1 MGHAAPKPLAFPDAE
16 GPVLPEGNNHP
27 RREFF
32 WARGAGIRRGVR
44 PWHARRG
51 RPRNLGGPRLSS
63 TKPRLRGEP
72 VTRLRRTTRWR
83 AHVSS
88 AAEAQK
94 KRPQRGRPPARG
106 TGAVAK
112 GGRES
117 EGCIR
122 AVTSGNGMPP
132 RTRPS
137 KGGPCWCELQEGTM
151 PNALT
156 LADMSPGLLE
166 VVEKHESHQR
176 KSRMVEISLSG
187 SGEGL
192 GWATAQPTLQR
203 YFCSGGCGSA
213 PRMVKIIMRPRV
225 RSISGAPQVVHS
237 TESCRHSRLP
247 GWIAEKAGRCP
258 SPDDCAPDDNGLH
271 TR

>member
-1 MGHAAPKPLAFPDAE
+1 MGHAAPKPIAFPDAE

-203 YFCSGGCGSA
+203 HLRAA
-213 PRMVKIIMRPRV
+213 PRARTGRPARH
-225 RSISGAPQVVHS
+225 RATFAGAGQ
-237 TESCRHSRLP
+237 
-247 GWIAEKAGRCP
+247 
-258 SPDDCAPDDNGLH
+258 APPHGVG
-271 TR
+271 

>member
-1 MGHAAPKPLAFPDAE
+1 MASPWCG
-16 GPVLPEGNNHP
+16 
-27 RREFF
+27 
-32 WARGAGIRRGVR
+32 RGVDHIRRGVR

-192 GWATAQPTLQR
+192 GWATAQPTLQSP
-203 YFCSGGCGSA
+203 FGTA
-213 PRMVKIIMRPRV
+213 PLLWDQRPIRIGLK
-225 RSISGAPQVVHS
+225 SNGARQAG
-237 TESCRHSRLP
+237 RHRLVP
-247 GWIAEKAGRCP
+247 GWGV
-258 SPDDCAPDDNGLH
+258 
-271 TR
+271 

>member
-1 MGHAAPKPLAFPDAE
+1 MGHAAPKPIAFPDAE

-192 GWATAQPTLQR
+192 GWATAQPTLQWPFPPTAR
-203 YFCSGGCGSA
+203 ACPAAHPVPPGTTPRRAGSQRLGGRAGRPQAAGGCVALLRAGA
-213 PRMVKIIMRPRV
+213 RVKKPF
-225 RSISGAPQVVHS
+225 A
-237 TESCRHSRLP
+237 
-247 GWIAEKAGRCP
+247 
-258 SPDDCAPDDNGLH
+258 CAH
-271 TR
+271 FT

>member
-1 MGHAAPKPLAFPDAE
+1 MGHAAPKPIAFPDAE

-192 GWATAQPTLQR
+192 GWATAQPTLQQP
-203 YFCSGGCGSA
+203 FGATIPAAPLSA
-213 PRMVKIIMRPRV
+213 PRPHRRRLGLSLSSESQSSPPIAVGKGAQSHPDYRMD
-225 RSISGAPQVVHS
+225 SG
-237 TESCRHSRLP
+237 RY
-247 GWIAEKAGRCP
+247 
-258 SPDDCAPDDNGLH
+258 
-271 TR
+271 

>member
-1 MGHAAPKPLAFPDAE
+1 MAD
-16 GPVLPEGNNHP
+16 
-27 RREFF
+27 
-32 WARGAGIRRGVR
+32 
-44 PWHARRG
+44 
-51 RPRNLGGPRLSS
+51 
-63 TKPRLRGEP
+63 
-72 VTRLRRTTRWR
+72 
-83 AHVSS
+83 
-88 AAEAQK
+88 
-94 KRPQRGRPPARG
+94 
-106 TGAVAK
+106 

-187 SGEGL
+187 SGEGP
-192 GWATAQPTLQR
+192 GRVTSRPTLQR
-203 YFCSGGCGSA
+203 HFCAGAAHRPPSA
-213 PRMVKIIMRPRV
+213 P
-225 RSISGAPQVVHS
+225 
-237 TESCRHSRLP
+237 
-247 GWIAEKAGRCP
+247 
-258 SPDDCAPDDNGLH
+258 
-271 TR
+271 TRQR